1 MLINGILKLTL
12 LDYPGHTACTV
23 FTGGCNFRCPFCQNA
38 ALVLRVSEQP
48 VVQEEELFNLL
59 EKRKGLL
66 DGVCVT
72 GGEPTLQSDLLDFLR
87 RIKEKG
93 FLVKLD
99 TNGTRPQ
106 VISQALNE
114 GLVDKVAMDIKTSR
128 ESYPL
133 VAGISKPDMKAV
145 EDSVKLL
152 MSNPG
157 KYEFRTTVVRQLHT
171 AEDMRRIGKWI
182 QGAQEYY
189 LQGFKDSGDIIEDGF
204 SAFSKDEMES
214 LMAEVRPFVASV
226 QLRGIE

>member
-38 ALVLRVSEQP
+38 ALVLRVPEQP
-48 VVQEEELFNLL
+48 VVPEEELFNLL
-59 EKRKGLL
+59 EKRRGLL

-72 GGEPTLQSDLLDFLR
+72 GGEPTLQADLLEFLR

-106 VISQALNE
+106 VISQALE
-114 GLVDKVAMDIKTSR
+114 QGLVDKVAMDIKTCR
-128 ESYPL
+128 ERYPL
-133 VAGISKPDMKAV
+133 VAGIDRPDMGAI
-145 EDSVKLL
+145 EDSVRLL
-152 MSNPG
+152 LSNPG

-171 AEDMRRIGKWI
+171 AEDMQGIGEWI
-182 QGAQEYY
+182 KGAQEYY

-204 SAFSKDEMES
+204 SALSKDEMES
-214 LMAEVRPFVASV
+214 LLAVVRRFVPSA
-226 QLRGIE
+226 QLRGID

>member
-48 VVQEEELFNLL
+48 VVPEEELFNLL
-59 EKRKGLL
+59 EKRRGLL

-72 GGEPTLQSDLLDFLR
+72 GGEPTLQADLLEFLR

-106 VISQALNE
+106 VISQALE
-114 GLVDKVAMDIKTSR
+114 QGLVDKVAMDIKTCR
-128 ESYPL
+128 ERYPL
-133 VAGISKPDMKAV
+133 VAGIDRPDMGAI
-145 EDSVKLL
+145 EDSVRLL
-152 MSNPG
+152 LSNPG

-171 AEDMRRIGKWI
+171 AEDMQGIGEWI
-182 QGAQEYY
+182 KGAQEYY

-204 SAFSKDEMES
+204 SALSKDEMES
-214 LMAEVRPFVASV
+214 FLAVVRRFVPSA
-226 QLRGIE
+226 QLRGVD

>member
-38 ALVLRVSEQP
+38 ALVLRVPEQP
-48 VVQEEELFNLL
+48 VVPEEELFNLL
-59 EKRKGLL
+59 EKRRGLL

-72 GGEPTLQSDLLDFLR
+72 GGEPTLQADLLEFLR

-106 VISQALNE
+106 VISQALE
-114 GLVDKVAMDIKTSR
+114 QGLVDKVAMDIKTCR
-128 ESYPL
+128 ERYPL
-133 VAGISKPDMKAV
+133 VAGIDRPDMGAI
-145 EDSVKLL
+145 EDSVRLL
-152 MSNPG
+152 LSNPG

-171 AEDMRRIGKWI
+171 AEDMQGIGEWI
-182 QGAQEYY
+182 KGAQEYY

-204 SAFSKDEMES
+204 SALSKDEMES
-214 LMAEVRPFVASV
+214 LLTVVRRFVPSA
-226 QLRGIE
+226 QLRGVD